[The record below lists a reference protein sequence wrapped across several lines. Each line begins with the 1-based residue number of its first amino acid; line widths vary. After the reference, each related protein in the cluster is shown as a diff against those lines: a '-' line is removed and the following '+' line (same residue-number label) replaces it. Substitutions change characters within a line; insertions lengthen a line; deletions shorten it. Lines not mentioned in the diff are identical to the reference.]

1 MSKHTVIAIYCYGG
15 SHVVSELYISGV
27 ASSDAITV
35 GIQTLSCGLFAENK
49 GCHQEA
55 PDQNLEHDGY
65 GPEGGTAPWQ
75 WRVGASGP
83 TYHPIK
89 TLISERQ
96 ARAALQLSFP
106 GFLPPRRR
114 KWRPVTGRH
123 AKQCAGTFH
132 QVQARAD
139 PVPA

>member
-1 MSKHTVIAIYCYGG
+1 MSKHTVNAIYYYGG

-65 GPEGGTAPWQ
+65 GPEGGTAHWQ

-106 GFLPPRRR
+106 GFLPPRR
-114 KWRPVTGRH
+114 
-123 AKQCAGTFH
+123 
-132 QVQARAD
+132 
-139 PVPA
+139 